1 MADFEFDS
9 SAFDEIEESLNTLSV
24 SCPICGKDFNITLDD
39 LNTTVVCPHC
49 EATIELESN

>member
-1 MADFEFDS
+1 MTDFEFDS

-24 SCPICGKDFNITLDD
+24 SCPICGKDFSITLDD

-49 EATIELESN
+49 EATIKLESN